1 LNERIENQL
10 SFCFKGEKMK
20 VYISADME
28 GLNGT
33 THWDE
38 TDRKHADYGEF
49 REQMTAEVVAACE
62 GALEAGATEIWVKDA
77 HDSAR
82 NIIAAKLPT
91 VVKLL
96 RGWSGHPY
104 MMVDG
109 LDATFQA
116 FLMVGYHSRAGST
129 ANPLAHTMSGS
140 PAYVK
145 INGDYASE
153 LTIHSYIAALENVPV
168 AFVSGDAGLCED
180 ASLFIPGI
188 TTVAVKQGK
197 GSATLN
203 IHPQVAIHQIREGV
217 RSALSGDLGRCRLA
231 LPTHFAVEIR
241 YKDQA
246 QAYRASFFPGAS
258 LKNPFTIQFESGNYF
273 DVLRLFA
280 FVF

>member
-1 LNERIENQL
+1 
-10 SFCFKGEKMK
+10 MK
-20 VYISADME
+20 VYISADIE
-28 GLNGT
+28 GVNGS

-38 TDRKHADYGEF
+38 TDKKHADYGEF
-49 REQMTAEVVAACE
+49 REQMTAEVAAACE

-91 VVKLL
+91 AAKLL

-116 FLMVGYHSRAGST
+116 FMMIGYHSRAGST
-129 ANPLAHTMSGS
+129 ASPLAHSMTGRA
-140 PAYVK
+140 AYVK

-197 GSATLN
+197 GDATIN
-203 IHPQVAIHQIREGV
+203 IHPQIAIAKIREGV
-217 RSALSGDLGRCRLA
+217 RGALSGDLTRCRLA
-231 LPTHFAVEIR
+231 LPEHFSIEIC
-241 YKDQA
+241 YKDHQR
-246 QAYRASFFPGAS
+246 AYGASFFPGAS
-258 LKNPFTIQFESGNYF
+258 LKDHFTLQFESKNYF